1 MAVLAVVV
9 MALIAGGCAQS
20 NEYSGETPTAAS
32 PSSTA
37 KAAAGTAVK
46 TTGPKWYRRGLAS
59 ADAELA
65 AARAVVPRPASPTVT
80 TPGTPLPVSGL
91 PSKATFV
98 AGLTSLGL
106 TPAIAECMYTNISNA
121 GTGSDAAKL
130 VNLLVAS
137 IGKSDGVTA
146 LAALQG
152 LDQSSII
159 RFVVSVA
166 PCIDSSTLL
175 SLLGQGGGGVASAA
189 GAGSLTSLLGGLSTV
204 KLPTVDPSV
213 LNGIVASIGAGLS
226 SSQLASLTATIG
238 AAAKGQFGAID
249 LSTVDL
255 SKLDL
260 TKLTSDQV
268 VLLFAVLLKGL
279 SPNQQGQLQQLA
291 NVNLA
296 KLGISIDPTKLSPD
310 QYGPLVILLLPYF
323 ASAINLAAGN
333 QAPAGADPTQL
344 YVPDGLDLSQINPL
358 YFVSRDALIA
368 ALGAQGVAATFAGC
382 IYDHLR
388 VLDPRLIGVAFDGS
402 NLAATGQ
409 LLLGVLNCIIT

>member
-1 MAVLAVVV
+1 MTVLTVVV
-9 MALIAGGCAQS
+9 MALIAAGCAQS
-20 NEYSGETPTAAS
+20 NEYSGETPTAQS
-32 PSSTA
+32 PTSTS
-37 KAAAGTAVK
+37 KVAAGDRARPS
-46 TTGPKWYRRGLAS
+46 GPKWYLRGLAS

-65 AARAVVPRPASPTVT
+65 AARRVAPRTSSPTPT
-80 TPGTPLPVSGL
+80 TPGTPIPVSGL
-91 PSKATFV
+91 PPKATFV

-121 GTGSDAAKL
+121 GTGKDAAKL

-137 IGKSDGVTA
+137 TGKSDGVTA

-175 SLLGQGGGGVASAA
+175 SLLGRGGGGIASAA

-204 KLPTVDPSV
+204 KLPAIDPGV
-213 LNGIVASIGAGLS
+213 INGIVASIGAGLS
-226 SSQLASLTATIG
+226 SSQLATLAATIG
-238 AAAKGQFGAID
+238 GAAKGQFGAVD
-249 LSTVDL
+249 LANVDL

-296 KLGISIDPTKLSPD
+296 KLGVTIDPTKLTPD
-310 QYGPLVILLLPYF
+310 QYGPLVLLLLPYF

-333 QAPAGADPTQL
+333 QAPPGADPTKL

-358 YFVSRDALIA
+358 YFVSREALIS

-382 IYDHLR
+382 IYDRLR
-388 VLDPRLIGVAFDGS
+388 VLDPRLIGIAFDGS

-409 LLLGVLNCIIT
+409 LLLGVLNCIVA